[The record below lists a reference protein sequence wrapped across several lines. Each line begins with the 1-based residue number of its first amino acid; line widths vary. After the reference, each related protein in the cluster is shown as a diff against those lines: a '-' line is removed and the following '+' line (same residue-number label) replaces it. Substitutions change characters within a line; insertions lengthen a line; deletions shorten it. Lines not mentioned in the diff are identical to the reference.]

1 MKGHKTYRTLNQTLH
16 FITSL
21 PKNTAEINFLINS
34 QHIEVN
40 DITVFLKHWYIYRE
54 HANKLLTLLNTWSD
68 RR

>member
-1 MKGHKTYRTLNQTLH
+1 MKIWTFQLKHANLRKECPEPAMKGHKTYRTLNQTLH

-40 DITVFLKHWYIYRE
+40 DITVFLKH
-54 HANKLLTLLNTWSD
+54 
-68 RR
+68 